1 MRPNRAIARRR
12 CFKPRWGEEGDE
24 ESRSRFRPAR
34 VLKLKPSPRR
44 GHGVR
49 ANDVQ
54 SVSHGA
60 IVRISPVQRNAI
72 GASGARRGQEAPNGG
87 RRGRLEARRGRRTR
101 DSGCEGRGHLEA
113 RRGAGAPRGGALRG
127 AGAGRFGAGR
137 GREGRGAPR
146 SGAGTRRARDARREG
161 RETAGCIVNCA
172 VAREP
177 NDRAQAH
184 VGDAAELSSAIPP
197 PRYRWPASSTPR
209 TEALRIRAP
218 PRANRRGRAAAVRD
232 RARSQA
238 APC

>member
-87 RRGRLEARRGRRTR
+87 RRGR
-101 DSGCEGRGHLEA
+101 LEA

-218 PRANRRGRAAAVRD
+218 PRANHQGRAAAVRD